1 MEKDKRIIY
10 LKNEINKRAYYSRC
24 RGILESKGEYIIVI
38 DSDDILIN
46 NILIKAYETAK
57 KFDLDIVQFYIIS
70 GTIES
75 SKKHLAREMK
85 YKSGILTNQFEIKNN
100 FYNTISRN
108 LWDKFVRREI
118 YIKSIMFM
126 KEEFYNQIYIWNSD
140 DTSFFGLLHTAQ
152 SYGFLEQIGY
162 LYADKPKPKGTYI
175 YKFDYKNSNL
185 LMRGVFNNM
194 NYFYIQSDN
203 STSEKTNLAYKYFE
217 KNIGYLENNLPY
229 LTEGFDFIIHVLDLY
244 INSSYFSVNQINR
257 LKDFKNK
264 IISRKNKIGNNTKF
278 RLLC

>member
-1 MEKDKRIIY
+1 
-10 LKNEINKRAYYSRC
+10 
-24 RGILESKGEYIIVI
+24 
-38 DSDDILIN
+38 
-46 NILIKAYETAK
+46 
-57 KFDLDIVQFYIIS
+57 
-70 GTIES
+70 
-75 SKKHLAREMK
+75 MK
-85 YKSGILTNQFEIKNN
+85 YKNGILTNQSEIKNN

-118 YIKSIMFM
+118 YIKSFKFM
-126 KEEFYNQIYIWNSD
+126 NEEFYNQIYIWNSD
-140 DTSFFGLLHTAQ
+140 DTSFFKLLHTAQ

-162 LYADKPKPKGTYI
+162 LYVNKPKGTYI

-194 NYFYIQSDN
+194 NYFYNQSDN

-217 KNIGYLENNLPY
+217 KNIGYLKNNLPY

-257 LKDFKNK
+257 LKDFKCK